1 MPHNHMPRE
10 IACFNHL
17 SFLTYDQFQ
26 RANKSTIRAIR
37 RKMTKRFETT
47 IFETT
52 RIISTYLS
60 YLYNQS
66 RRGKS
71 VQTHSKSEFH
81 LFLDKNEFCLSFPT
95 S

>member
-10 IACFNHL
+10 IACFDHL

-47 IFETT
+47 
-52 RIISTYLS
+52 RITSTYLS
-60 YLYNQS
+60 YPYNQS
-66 RRGKS
+66 RRRKS
-71 VQTHSKSEFH
+71 VQTHCKSEFH
-81 LFLDKNEFCLSFPT
+81 LLLDKNEFCLSFPT

>member
-26 RANKSTIRAIR
+26 CANKSTIRAIR
-37 RKMTKRFETT
+37 WKMTKRFETT
-47 IFETT
+47 
-52 RIISTYLS
+52 RITSTYLS
-60 YLYNQS
+60 IINPYNQS

-71 VQTHSKSEFH
+71 VQTHGKSEFH
-81 LFLDKNEFCLSFPT
+81 LFLDKNEFFLSFPT

>member
-10 IACFNHL
+10 IACFNYL

-26 RANKSTIRAIR
+26 RTNKSTIRAIR

-47 IFETT
+47 
-52 RIISTYLS
+52 RITSTYLS
-60 YLYNQS
+60 YPYNQS
-66 RRGKS
+66 QRGKS
-71 VQTHSKSEFH
+71 VQTHGKSEFH

-95 S
+95 N